1 MPDVEKAHAKLCDIH
16 QEAAEKYVVYR
27 TTAYAAFQNLTE
39 AYKEAQ
45 EALIKSGA
53 IEIDE
58 DGNVIPGWYKSG
70 AGYEDHRVETAGNS
84 GVMAGG
90 GAAAIAGAMG
100 APAAAWM
107 AVGTFGM
114 ASTGAA
120 IGGLSGA
127 AATSATAAWF
137 GGGAVAAGGLGIAAA
152 PFVLSGIGIVAGV
165 SILGVAALVSRNRS
179 SNQNEKNMRDANKTM
194 KEAMRR
200 MEVNA
205 SKLKTLADQANPI
218 SIKLIRATG
227 VLLTNKD
234 QEAASYVDQALTE
247 AGQLFPKLQEPLP
260 HIRLHIGRPSHIAQL
275 SSITA
280 TRNSVTI
287 CWEDPDDGNSE
298 ITGYT
303 IFYSTGFIGEEKFFM
318 NTEKPEFTHTELKPG
333 TKYEY
338 RIIPI
343 NMMGE
348 ADVQRTFEARTQ
360 SA

>member
-1 MPDVEKAHAKLCDIH
+1 MSDLREAYAKLCDEH
-16 QEAAEKYVVYR
+16 QEAAEEYMVNR
-27 TTAYAAFQNLTE
+27 TTAYIAFQDLAE

-45 EALIKSGA
+45 KALIESGA

-58 DGNVIPGWYKSG
+58 GGNVKPGWYKSG
-70 AGYEDHRVETAGNS
+70 ASYEDRKVEAADNS
-84 GVMAGG
+84 GVKAGG
-90 GAAAIAGAMG
+90 GAAAIAAAVGV
-100 APAAAWM
+100 PAAAWM
-107 AVGTFGM
+107 AVGAFGT

-137 GGGAVAAGGLGIAAA
+137 GGGAVAAGGLGVAAA

-165 SILGVAALVSRNRS
+165 SILGVAALVSRNRN
-179 SNQNEKNMRDANKTM
+179 NQNEKDMRDANKTM

-200 MEVNA
+200 MECNA

-227 VLLTNKD
+227 VLITNKD
-234 QEAASYVDQALTE
+234 QEAANCVDQALTE
-247 AGQLFPKLQEPLP
+247 AGQIFPKLQEPLP
-260 HIRLHIGRPSHIAQL
+260 HIRLHIGRPTPIESLDFVA
-275 SSITA
+275 A
-280 TRNSVTI
+280 DMNSVTI

>member
-1 MPDVEKAHAKLCDIH
+1 MPDAREAHAKLCDIH
-16 QEAAEKYVVYR
+16 QESAEKYVVNR
-27 TTAYAAFQNLTE
+27 TVAYSAFQNLTE
-39 AYKEAQ
+39 AYGEAQ

-70 AGYEDHRVETAGNS
+70 AGYEDHRVETADNS
-84 GVMAGG
+84 GVTAGG

-200 MEVNA
+200 INA

-218 SIKLIRATG
+218 SIKSEPEYSF
-227 VLLTNKD
+227 
-234 QEAASYVDQALTE
+234 QEAASYIDQALTE
-247 AGQLFPKLQEPLP
+247 AWSAIPKASSVAP
-260 HIRLHIGRPSHIAQL
+260 HPSAHWK
-275 SSITA
+275 T
-280 TRNSVTI
+280 
-287 CWEDPDDGNSE
+287 
-298 ITGYT
+298 
-303 IFYSTGFIGEEKFFM
+303 
-318 NTEKPEFTHTELKPG
+318 
-333 TKYEY
+333 
-338 RIIPI
+338 
-343 NMMGE
+343 
-348 ADVQRTFEARTQ
+348 
-360 SA
+360 

>member
-1 MPDVEKAHAKLCDIH
+1 MPDVKKAHAKLCDEH
-16 QEAAEKYVVYR
+16 QEAAEQYVVTR
-27 TTAYAAFQNLTE
+27 TTAYVAFQDLTE

-45 EALIKSGA
+45 KALIESGA

-58 DGNVIPGWYKSG
+58 DGNVRPGWYKSG
-70 AGYEDHRVETAGNS
+70 AGYEDHRVETADS
-84 GVMAGG
+84 SKVAAGG

-107 AVGTFGM
+107 AVGSFGV

-137 GGGAVAAGGLGIAAA
+137 GGGAVAAGGLGVAAA

-165 SILGVAALVSRNRS
+165 SILGVAALVSRNRN
-179 SNQNEKNMRDANKTM
+179 NQNEKVIRDANKTM
-194 KEAMRR
+194 KEAMHR
-200 MEVNA
+200 MECNA
-205 SKLKTLADQANPI
+205 SKLKTLEDRAKPI
-218 SIKLIRATG
+218 SVRLIKATG

-234 QEAASYVDQALTE
+234 QEAVNCVDQALAE

-260 HIRLHIGRPSHIAQL
+260 YIRLHIGRPTPMSQL

-287 CWEDPDDGNSE
+287 CWKDPDDGNSE
-298 ITGYT
+298 ISGYK
-303 IFYSTGFIGEEKFFM
+303 IFYKTGFLGDEKLLVD
-318 NTEKPEFTHTELKPG
+318 TEKPEFTHTGLEPG

-338 RIIPI
+338 KIIPY
-343 NMMGE
+343 NKMGE
-348 ADVQRTFEARTQ
+348 ADVERTFEAWTQ
-360 SA
+360 PN